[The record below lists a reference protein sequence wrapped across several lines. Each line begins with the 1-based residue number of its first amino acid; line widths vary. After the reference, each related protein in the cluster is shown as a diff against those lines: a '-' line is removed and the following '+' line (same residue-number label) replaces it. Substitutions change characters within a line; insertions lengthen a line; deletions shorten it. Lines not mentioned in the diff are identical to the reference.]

1 MSEQP
6 SSSWANVASTAPV
19 PAKTTCIATSDER
32 SVAVID
38 ANAIITHRA
47 GLMNLMQTFERIV
60 TIPEVIVEVRDGESR
75 QALQSLPF
83 KIETLTPSEE
93 SMRAVGVFA
102 RATGDLHALSG
113 VDMKLIALARTIE
126 VEYYGEGHLRTGPA
140 QVRAQRRPVDDSKH
154 LPGWGVMGGTW
165 EAIDEINREEEEAA
179 RAAILGDGA
188 GVMTATDSMGDL
200 RLEGEGGQG
209 GLGGQGGQDGKSG
222 KSGNRGEES
231 GREDDGSD
239 VEEGAWETAYK
250 NKGKTRRKKKAQLR
264 RQERETEEDAFGAGA
279 GIQKDDDG
287 VHDQDRD
294 GDGGNF
300 DDDDD
305 DDDDDLMPHPAG
317 QSKVI
322 SMTADFA
329 MQNVILQMGLALA
342 APDGRQITSV
352 SRFVLRCTACQQV
365 TKEMGRVFCPK
376 CGNATLD
383 RVKIT
388 TGADGAELVGVRRKH
403 ILRGTKFSLPKPK
416 GGRNYGPITREDE
429 LLTKKHLLR
438 AKKSSAKA
446 QLDPFA
452 PEFTDETWHQVGA
465 IQANPTLGSLL
476 NTGWKKNPNERKHVA
491 TNRRR
496 K

>member
-1 MSEQP
+1 M
-6 SSSWANVASTAPV
+6 
-19 PAKTTCIATSDER
+19 
-32 SVAVID
+32 AVID

-47 GLMNLMQTFERIV
+47 GLMNLMTTFQRIV

-113 VDMKLIALARTIE
+113 VDMRLIALARTIE
-126 VEYYGEGHLRTGPA
+126 VEYYGEGHLRTEPA
-140 QVRAQRRPVDDSKH
+140 RVRAQRRPVDDSKH

-188 GVMTATDSMGDL
+188 GVMTATDSIGDL
-200 RLEGEGGQG
+200 RLDGGDGGHGGERDEGEE
-209 GLGGQGGQDGKSG
+209 
-222 KSGNRGEES
+222 GEEE
-231 GREDDGSD
+231 EDED
-239 VEEGAWETAYK
+239 EEGDEEELWETAYK

-264 RQERETEEDAFGAGA
+264 RQERGKEEKIGSSGGAQEG
-279 GIQKDDDG
+279 QEDQEYQEYQEG
-287 VHDQDRD
+287 VRGGGTGENQDH
-294 GDGGNF
+294 N
-300 DDDDD
+300 DDDDVD
-305 DDDDDLMPHPAG
+305 DVMPHPAG

-388 TGADGAELVGVRRKH
+388 TGADGSELVGVRRKH

>member
-1 MSEQP
+1 MSGKP

-19 PAKTTCIATSDER
+19 PARTTCIATHDER

-47 GLMNLMQTFERIV
+47 GLMNLMQTFQRIV

-126 VEYYGEGHLRTGPA
+126 VEYYGEGHLRAGPA
-140 QVRAQRRPVDDSKH
+140 QVRAERRPVDDSKH

-179 RAAILGDGA
+179 RAAILGGAA

-200 RLEGEGGQG
+200 RLDAEGGEGGEDG
-209 GLGGQGGQDGKSG
+209 GKSG
-222 KSGNRGEES
+222 WVSDERDDDEE
-231 GREDDGSD
+231 
-239 VEEGAWETAYK
+239 AWETAYK
-250 NKGKTRRKKKAQLR
+250 SKGKTRRKKKAQLR
-264 RQERETEEDAFGAGA
+264 RQERGREEEEFGAA
-279 GIQKDDDG
+279 DG
-287 VHDQDRD
+287 DREDQEGKVGNINQDHDGDD
-294 GDGGNF
+294 GDGDG
-300 DDDDD
+300 DDV
-305 DDDDDLMPHPAG
+305 MPHPEG

-476 NTGWKKNPNERKHVA
+476 NTE
-491 TNRRR
+491 
-496 K
+496 